1 MKTRKS
7 KLVANYS
14 DTQLLVSLLDWELA
28 SVIYVNIY
36 LGTVFL
42 LSLMPFVLFPLMQL
56 KILNVALWIA
66 LILLI
71 NTPIC
76 LIAFERVGINYNPL
90 DSSILSRMLILGNL
104 KFSNNVISSI
114 IHCDIKFIEST
125 NCLSGSIFD

>member
-1 MKTRKS
+1 MKTGKS

-14 DTQLLVSLLDWELA
+14 DIQLLVSLLDWELA

-36 LGTVFL
+36 LGTVLL

-56 KILNVALWIA
+56 KILNIALWIA

-90 DSSILSRMLILGNL
+90 DSSILPRMLILGNL

-125 NCLSGSIFD
+125 NCFSGSIFD